1 MISLSN
7 FNIEKIRAEKIR
19 DFYLIHRDGQT
30 ISHRAYIRSK
40 MDDTLLSGFLT
51 AIFAISKELSIKKI
65 QVMDMDDL
73 KFIYDNVPPYILILN
88 VNKDVSLEFGKS
100 ILSEAMKLLE
110 EICDGLSEE
119 IKTDLNELT
128 EELKSINF
136 NSQVDQFVNK
146 ALMDE
151 YYQNPLKIVDEMEKY
166 LVSLFGSMGNE
177 IIENS
182 ILKICKIRDSFKKES
197 IEQLISLIEVSL
209 GRKINPSQASIIT
222 QQLRDT
228 FSQ

>member
-1 MISLSN
+1 
-7 FNIEKIRAEKIR
+7 
-19 DFYLIHRDGQT
+19 
-30 ISHRAYIRSK
+30 
-40 MDDTLLSGFLT
+40 
-51 AIFAISKELSIKKI
+51 
-65 QVMDMDDL
+65 MDMDDL
-73 KFIYDNVPPYILILN
+73 KFIYDNVPPYLLILN

-100 ILSEAMKLLE
+100 ILSEAMKLFE
-110 EICDGLSEE
+110 EIYDGLSEE

-136 NSQVDQFVNK
+136 DSQIDQFVNR

-151 YYQNPLKIVDEMEKY
+151 YYQNPRKIVDEMEKY

-182 ILKICKIRDSFKKES
+182 ISKICKLRDNFEKES
-197 IEQLISLIEVSL
+197 IEELVSLIEISL

>member
-1 MISLSN
+1 
-7 FNIEKIRAEKIR
+7 
-19 DFYLIHRDGQT
+19 
-30 ISHRAYIRSK
+30 

-73 KFIYDNVPPYILILN
+73 KFIYDNVPPYLLILN

-100 ILSEAMKLLE
+100 ILSEAMKLFE
-110 EICDGLSEE
+110 EIYDGLSEE

-128 EELKSINF
+128 EELKLINF
-136 NSQVDQFVNK
+136 NAQIDQFVNR
-146 ALMDE
+146 AIMDE
-151 YYQNPLKIVDEMEKY
+151 YYQNPRKIVDEMEKY
-166 LVSLFGSMGNE
+166 LVSLFGSMGKE

-182 ILKICKIRDSFKKES
+182 ISKIRKLRDNIEKES
-197 IEQLISLIEVSL
+197 IEQLISQIEVSL